1 MRSLRRILRSKA
13 DPRFAAAIF
22 CLAWLVGSIAL
33 IIGLHGGPGEMP
45 ALGIFVIACVLWRWA
60 YRLRGRRRHP
70 GDAIGLLAL
79 AIWIAN
85 LLGAFA
91 FDFHHYLTDFFF
103 WASTATL
110 LILMIAAAPPSI
122 LAPRYRRKMKA
133 ALRIFS

>member
-1 MRSLRRILRSKA
+1 MRFLRQILRSKT
-13 DPRFAAAIF
+13 DPRFAVSIF

-33 IIGLHGGPGEMP
+33 IIGLHGGAGEIP
-45 ALGIFVIACVLWRWA
+45 AMGIFVIACVLWRWA
-60 YRLRGRRRHP
+60 YQLRGKRHHP

-85 LLGAFA
+85 LLGAVA
-91 FDFHHYLTDFFF
+91 FDFHHYVADFFF
-103 WASTATL
+103 WASTVTL
-110 LILMIAAAPPSI
+110 LILILAAAPPSV

>member
-13 DPRFAAAIF
+13 DPRFAVSIF

-33 IIGLHGGPGEMP
+33 IIGLHGGTGEIP
-45 ALGIFVIACVLWRWA
+45 AICIFVIACVLWRWA
-60 YRLRGRRRHP
+60 YKLRGRRHQP
-70 GDAIGLLAL
+70 GAAIGLLAL

-91 FDFHHYLTDFFF
+91 FDFHHYVADFFF
-103 WASTATL
+103 WASTSMI
-110 LILMIAAAPPSI
+110 LILIIAAASTPGFS
-122 LAPRYRRKMKA
+122 PRYRRKMKA

>member
-1 MRSLRRILRSKA
+1 MRSLLRFLPKKA
-13 DPRFAAAIF
+13 DPQLAVWIF
-22 CLAWLVGSIAL
+22 CVAWIVGSIAL
-33 IIGLHGGPGEMP
+33 IVGLHGGTGEIP
-45 ALGIFVIACVLWRWA
+45 AVCVFVIACILWRVA
-60 YRLRGRRRHP
+60 YKLRGRKHHP

-85 LLGAFA
+85 VLGAFA
-91 FDFHHYLTDFFF
+91 FDFHHYVADFFF

-110 LILMIAAAPPSI
+110 LILILAAAPPSI